1 MVLSGPGFVGL
12 LSDGFITEKKMQGL
26 QNGWQMLRQNRKAMV
41 HSKNQAA
48 MQNSSQ
54 ADKKG
59 FRFWKTMQ
67 REQKKLLNEKSNPT
81 AMLGRIE

>member
-1 MVLSGPGFVGL
+1 MCSLLVRAWIGF

-67 REQKKLLNEKSNPT
+67 REQKKLLNENLIPQ
-81 AMLGRIE
+81 LCWGE